1 MLKNI
6 GMPMSACPYVQTWP
20 GYGLARRVCLRSRVD
35 RTCKFLTLAQAGPEK
50 QQDAADR
57 TEKTAGKNMRERKS
71 LWGRLMGRRE
81 YEKSDNVAL
90 ESSRKMDINWGDILN
105 PTPENLLAL
114 LLTGLLGLAIVQIF
128 WQLLLVAVTIT
139 LAALKYSVIA
149 AILLALL
156 IVFL

>member
-1 MLKNI
+1 
-6 GMPMSACPYVQTWP
+6 
-20 GYGLARRVCLRSRVD
+20 
-35 RTCKFLTLAQAGPEK
+35 
-50 QQDAADR
+50 
-57 TEKTAGKNMRERKS
+57 
-71 LWGRLMGRRE
+71 MGRRE

>member
-1 MLKNI
+1 
-6 GMPMSACPYVQTWP
+6 
-20 GYGLARRVCLRSRVD
+20 
-35 RTCKFLTLAQAGPEK
+35 
-50 QQDAADR
+50 
-57 TEKTAGKNMRERKS
+57 
-71 LWGRLMGRRE
+71 
-81 YEKSDNVAL
+81 
-90 ESSRKMDINWGDILN
+90 MDINWGDILN